1 MTINKDC
8 VLEMMVRMYNSNS
21 IERLNVKW
29 KEYQALYSNRN
40 GFIVDLIMRGLES
53 LENEDNNLKSL
64 RESGN
69 IFSEMKK
76 LTSLLDRVID
86 VGYDHYKE
94 SYVIGK
100 ENQTLISRLYHII
113 FRMAK
118 EHDIS
123 ADIYNTGAL
132 DGLPPNFNTITQ
144 RLIEEFEARGD
155 TKC

>member
-1 MTINKDC
+1 MSINKDS

-21 IERLNVKW
+21 IERLNAKW
-29 KEYQALYSNRN
+29 KEYQSLYSNRN
-40 GFIVDLIMRGLES
+40 GFMVDLIMRGLES
-53 LENEDNNLKSL
+53 LENEDRNFKELK
-64 RESGN
+64 ESGN

-76 LTSLLDRVID
+76 ITSLLDRLID
-86 VGYDHYKE
+86 FGHDNYKE

-113 FRMAK
+113 FRIAK
-118 EHDIS
+118 EQGIS

-144 RLIEEFEARGD
+144 RLIEEFESRGNS
-155 TKC
+155 